1 MSICL
6 TGGDRGVGKIF
17 VDHGAFNFDVDS
29 VFDRDWETNI
39 HYISYS

>member
-1 MSICL
+1 MNICL

-29 VFDRDWETNI
+29 GCL
-39 HYISYS
+39 SL